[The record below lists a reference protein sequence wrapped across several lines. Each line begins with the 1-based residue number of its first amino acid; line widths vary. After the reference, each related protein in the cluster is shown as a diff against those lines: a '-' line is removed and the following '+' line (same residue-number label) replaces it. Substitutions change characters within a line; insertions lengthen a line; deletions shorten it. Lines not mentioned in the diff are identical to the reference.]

1 MLAAEESEPRDG
13 FRYMSLIQAD
23 VYGEIVIYV
32 KYTTGIPAEG
42 ILFYIDGQSFTRDAK
57 GRAAGKFSSGQHT
70 VIFNGTLDMEFSPQH
85 FSAAAAKANPE
96 PIMLPCS
103 QSENT
108 EIAISSSQKI
118 AFRIGWKALMLFW
131 LEQEALVPQYP
142 PTTAVR
148 LVPFASGGAGGYTA
162 TIKNIVPTGQDI
174 VVNIE
179 VRRA

>member
-1 MLAAEESEPRDG
+1 
-13 FRYMSLIQAD
+13 MSLIQAD

-42 ILFYIDGQSFTRDAK
+42 ILFYIDGQSFTTDAK

-85 FSAAAAKANPE
+85 FRQQRRKANPE
-96 PIMLPCS
+96 PIMLPQPKRKYRDC
-103 QSENT
+103 NFFFPKNC
-108 EIAISSSQKI
+108 ISNRVESFD
-118 AFRIGWKALMLFW
+118 AFW

-148 LVPFASGGAGGYTA
+148 LVPLCIGWRG
-162 TIKNIVPTGQDI
+162 VDI
-174 VVNIE
+174 PL
-179 VRRA
+179 R